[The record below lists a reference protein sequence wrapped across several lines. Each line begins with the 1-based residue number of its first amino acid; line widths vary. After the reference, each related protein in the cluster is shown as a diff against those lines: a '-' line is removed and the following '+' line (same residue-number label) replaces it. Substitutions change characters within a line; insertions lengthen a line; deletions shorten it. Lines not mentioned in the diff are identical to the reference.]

1 MAVLPGME
9 SIGTLV
15 NRFPELCGGCGLCE
29 KACHKE
35 AITMKIKPLK
45 GMWRRL
51 PEVDQDKCIN
61 CGYCSAVCQSG
72 AIKQGVDTLIKMVL
86 RQKPEYIAFYCTWA
100 GGSGKELDLTK
111 VPVPKNCK
119 LVRVMCTGRIDPRQ
133 IIDLFNQGIKGVL
146 IFACPLEQ
154 CEYKVGNYRL
164 NHRVELL
171 RKILEEAGF
180 DPQRVEAVFE
190 QLTDTKIVEDKVN
203 EFIGKINKL
212 GLQ

>member
-35 AITMKIKPLK
+35 AITMKIQTVK

-51 PEVDQDKCIN
+51 PEVNKDECIN

-72 AIKQGVDTLIKMVL
+72 AIRQGVDTLIKMML
-86 RQKPEYIAFYCTWA
+86 RQKPEYMVFYCTWA
-100 GGSGKELDLTK
+100 GASGQELNLSK
-111 VPVPKNCK
+111 VPVPKNCQM
-119 LVRVMCTGRIDPRQ
+119 VRVMCTGRIDPRQ
-133 IIDLFNQGIKGVL
+133 ILDLFAQGIKGVL
-146 IFACPLEQ
+146 IFACPLEE

-164 NHRVELL
+164 THRVNLL
-171 RKILEEAGF
+171 QKMLTKAGF
-180 DPQRVEAVFE
+180 DAARLEAVFE
-190 QLTDTKIVEDKVN
+190 RLTDHVKVEAKVRDFV
-203 EFIGKINKL
+203 EKINAM